1 MATTQIPPTGKKM
14 KARAPPP
21 PQSTPKPRM
30 EHTSST
36 ESDGTGNQSQ
46 EESKEN
52 VLHRKVDITVC
63 LPDGQEKTVNVD
75 GSKAVMDFL
84 VDLCSQYHLNP
95 AQHTLE
101 ARSGASQ
108 QPFLLRPNTLIG
120 TLDLQTIFLKEKV
133 QEVKVRKPAPKI
145 PEKTVRL
152 IVNYLGTQ
160 KAVVRVNPAVPL
172 QNILPAVCEKCEFH
186 HENVTL
192 LRDAISREELDMS
205 QSLNDLGV
213 KELYAWNNKQEKN
226 RKLSSSSDTAERE
239 KKGILGF
246 FRSHK
251 KGNKNETT
259 IGRAD
264 SDDYEEIF
272 QTASTS
278 GQRCEH
284 ILPKGFWIPQGFST
298 APSSPSVN
306 SRSLALGASLSLSN
320 ISGIGARTEVKKR
333 RAPPPPKPA
342 PQMNAAVKTPED
354 KITEPL
360 YATVH
365 KEQQTKKRRAPP
377 PPTPQMPNEK
387 SEDLEKRKS
396 SMSNGRQVPQK
407 PPRGT
412 SRSPPQLE
420 IPPPPPYPPPDNDI
434 SDSPF
439 YENGA
444 AITGTTRP
452 IPAKRGKSLEHSNSI
467 TSEEVL
473 TTDDCGSVN
482 SYTEDSGIVSSP
494 SDSISPD
501 LQTDSYKKSDI
512 SNNWTNK
519 ANQQP
524 ARVESFNSDDSW
536 SLNTSSTRAED
547 EVISV
552 RNGDEDIFITTQFQ
566 DTLAELD
573 EDSEDVDNGDHIQS
587 IISVLVQVQWEK
599 NPDRFMSTR
608 KMVLLLPVT
617 IIDEIP
623 EVTTNSLKYSVHTI
637 PPANDFNTMKKS
649 SAVGNTINDN
659 LISHGESIAKK
670 TYTPHSNVKSPNSPK

>member
-1 MATTQIPPTGKKM
+1 METAQIPPTGKKM

-21 PQSTPKPRM
+21 PQSTPKPCM

-84 VDLCSQYHLNP
+84 VDLCSQHHLNP
-95 AQHTLE
+95 TQHVLE

-133 QEVKVRKPAPKI
+133 QEVKVRKPSPKI

-172 QNILPAVCEKCEFH
+172 LNILPAVCEKCEFH

-278 GQRCEH
+278 GQRCE
-284 ILPKGFWIPQGFST
+284 GFST

-306 SRSLALGASLSLSN
+306 SRSLVLGASLSLSN

-342 PQMNAAVKTPED
+342 PQINAAVKTPED

-387 SEDLEKRKS
+387 NEDLEKRKS
-396 SMSNGRQVPQK
+396 SMIYCCASFPSN
-407 PPRGT
+407 T
-412 SRSPPQLE
+412 
-420 IPPPPPYPPPDNDI
+420 
-434 SDSPF
+434 
-439 YENGA
+439 
-444 AITGTTRP
+444 
-452 IPAKRGKSLEHSNSI
+452 KS
-467 TSEEVL
+467 
-473 TTDDCGSVN
+473 C
-482 SYTEDSGIVSSP
+482 
-494 SDSISPD
+494 
-501 LQTDSYKKSDI
+501 
-512 SNNWTNK
+512 
-519 ANQQP
+519 
-524 ARVESFNSDDSW
+524 
-536 SLNTSSTRAED
+536 
-547 EVISV
+547 
-552 RNGDEDIFITTQFQ
+552 
-566 DTLAELD
+566 
-573 EDSEDVDNGDHIQS
+573 
-587 IISVLVQVQWEK
+587 
-599 NPDRFMSTR
+599 
-608 KMVLLLPVT
+608 
-617 IIDEIP
+617 
-623 EVTTNSLKYSVHTI
+623 
-637 PPANDFNTMKKS
+637 
-649 SAVGNTINDN
+649 
-659 LISHGESIAKK
+659 
-670 TYTPHSNVKSPNSPK
+670 